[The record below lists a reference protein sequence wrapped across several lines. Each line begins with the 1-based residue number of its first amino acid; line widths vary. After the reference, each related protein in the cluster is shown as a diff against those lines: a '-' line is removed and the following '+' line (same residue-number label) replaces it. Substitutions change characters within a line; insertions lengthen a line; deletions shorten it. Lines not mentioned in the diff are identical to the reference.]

1 MAKRQRLKGAAWL
14 GLGLLVAGACVA
26 GVALLVRGFVAARND
41 AAAETEREQ
50 PIAAPLRVATKNGAP
65 VITIDDETQER
76 SGIATQVVASTSYQQ
91 KIRAYAMVLD
101 VARLTALSNNYAGAE
116 AQVRTARAK
125 IAMSKPAFERAQNL
139 YEDQQALSQAQMQSA
154 QAAFLTDQASLA
166 AAQAQVRSLA
176 ATAFQE
182 WGSALGRSLVEEL
195 PMTTR
200 LIERQDFLLQITLPP
215 GVSLP
220 VPPAT
225 AAMEMA
231 GDARTAITFVS
242 PATHVDPRVQGVSF
256 FYLAPAASGVLPG
269 QNVLAFLPTGKT
281 IEGVTVPASAVVWW
295 QNKAWI
301 YRRVSPETFTRV
313 EIATDLPAP
322 GGGYIVKDLPR
333 DAQIVVSGSQ
343 LLLSEEFRAQIRV
356 EDNQ

>member
-1 MAKRQRLKGAAWL
+1 MARPRIAGR
-14 GLGLLVAGACVA
+14 GACVA

-116 AQVRTARAK
+116 AQVRTAQAK

-182 WGSALGRSLVEEL
+182 WGSALGRSLVEES

-231 GDARTAITFVS
+231 AMRARRS
-242 PATHVDPRVQGVSF
+242 PSSRRRRTSI
-256 FYLAPAASGVLPG
+256 PG
-269 QNVLAFLPTGKT
+269 FK
-281 IEGVTVPASAVVWW
+281 ASAFFTWRQRQAAFCPVRMFW
-295 QNKAWI
+295 
-301 YRRVSPETFTRV
+301 RSSP
-313 EIATDLPAP
+313 PAKP
-322 GGGYIVKDLPR
+322 
-333 DAQIVVSGSQ
+333 S
-343 LLLSEEFRAQIRV
+343 RA
-356 EDNQ
+356 

>member
-14 GLGLLVAGACVA
+14 GLRWLVAAACVA
-26 GVALLVRGFVAARND
+26 GLALLVRGFVAARNE
-41 AAAETEREQ
+41 AAVETEREQ
-50 PIAAPLRVATKNGAP
+50 PITAPLRVATKNGAP

-76 SGIATQVVASTSYQQ
+76 SGIATQVPPSTSYQQ
-91 KIRAYAMVLD
+91 QLRAYAMVLD
-101 VARLTALSNNYAGAE
+101 IARLTALSNNYASAK
-116 AQVRTARAK
+116 AQARTAQAK
-125 IAMSKPAFERAQNL
+125 VAMSKPAFERARKL

-154 QAAFLTDQASLA
+154 EAAFLTDQASLA
-166 AAQAQVRSLA
+166 AAEAQVRSLT
-176 ATAFQE
+176 ATAYQE
-182 WGSALGRSLVEEL
+182 WGSALGRSLVEES
-195 PMTTR
+195 PMTAR

-231 GDARTAITFVS
+231 SAARTAITFVS

-295 QNKAWI
+295 QNKAWV
-301 YRRVSPETFTRV
+301 YRRASPETFTRV

-322 GGGYIVKDLPR
+322 GGGYIVKDLPQ
-333 DAQIVVSGSQ
+333 DAEIVTRGAQ

>member
-14 GLGLLVAGACVA
+14 GLRLLVAAACVA
-26 GVALLVRGFVAARND
+26 VLALLVRGVVAGRN
-41 AAAETEREQ
+41 ETAVESEREQ
-50 PIAAPLRVATKNGAP
+50 PVAAPLRVATKNGAT

-76 SGIATQVVASTSYQQ
+76 SGIATQVPPSTSYQQ
-91 KIRAYAMVLD
+91 QIRAYAMVLD
-101 VARLTALSNNYAGAE
+101 VAQLTALSNNFAGAK
-116 AQVRTARAK
+116 AQARTAQAK
-125 IAMSKPAFERAQNL
+125 VAMSKPAFERARKL

-154 QAAFLTDQASLA
+154 EAAYLTDQASLA
-166 AAQAQVRSLA
+166 AAEAQVRSLT
-176 ATAFQE
+176 ATAYQE
-182 WGSALGRSLVEEL
+182 WGSALGRSLVEET

-200 LIERQDFLLQITLPP
+200 LIERQDFLLQITLSP

-231 GDARTAITFVS
+231 SAARAAITFVS
-242 PATHVDPRVQGVSF
+242 PATRVDPRVQGVSF

-295 QNKAWI
+295 QNKAWV
-301 YRRVSPETFTRV
+301 YRRASPETFTRV
-313 EIATDLPAP
+313 EIATDLPAS
-322 GGGYIVKDLPR
+322 GGGYIVKDLPQ
-333 DAQIVVSGSQ
+333 DGEIVTRGAQ

>member
-14 GLGLLVAGACVA
+14 GLRLLIAAACVA
-26 GVALLVRGFVAARND
+26 VVALLVRGFVAARNE
-41 AAAETEREQ
+41 AASEAEREQ
-50 PIAAPLRVATKNGAP
+50 PVTAPLRVATKNGAP
-65 VITIDDETQER
+65 VITIDDATQER
-76 SGIATQVVASTSYQQ
+76 SGIASQVPAATSYQQ
-91 KIRAYAMVLD
+91 QIRAYGMVLD
-101 VARLTALSNNYAGAE
+101 IARLTALSNDYASVK
-116 AQVRTARAK
+116 AQVRTAQAK
-125 IAMSKPAFERAQNL
+125 VAMSKPAFERARKL

-154 QAAFLTDQASLA
+154 EAAFLTDQASLTA
-166 AAQAQVRSLA
+166 AEAQVRSLT
-176 ATAFQE
+176 ATAYQE
-182 WGSALGRSLVEEL
+182 WGSALGRSLVEET

-225 AAMEMA
+225 AAMEVA
-231 GDARTAITFVS
+231 GGARAAITFVS

-256 FYLAPAASGVLPG
+256 FYLAPEATGVLPG

-295 QNKAWI
+295 QNKTWV
-301 YRRVSPETFTRV
+301 YRRAGPETFTRV
-313 EIATDLPAP
+313 EIANDLPAP
-322 GGGYIVKDLPR
+322 DGGYIVKDLPP
-333 DAQIVVSGSQ
+333 DGQIVTRGAQ

-356 EDNQ
+356 EDSQ